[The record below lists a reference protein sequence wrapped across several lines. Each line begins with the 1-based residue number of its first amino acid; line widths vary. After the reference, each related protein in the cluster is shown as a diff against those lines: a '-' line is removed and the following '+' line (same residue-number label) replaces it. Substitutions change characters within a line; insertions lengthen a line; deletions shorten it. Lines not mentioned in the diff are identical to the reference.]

1 MRIES
6 RIIEELNIMWY
17 KIRAYMSVCE
27 IMIKWK
33 LNIDKNIEKKDKI
46 IEYYN
51 TDFIL

>member
-1 MRIES
+1 MRIGS

-33 LNIDKNIEKKDKI
+33 LNIEKKDKI